1 MELESATGKL
11 NAYFDGR
18 QPEIMGMIERLV
30 NMDSFSEDGED
41 VNKVGETVSGWMR
54 EAGFHTEKIAKP
66 AIDPDES
73 WMEKLGNVFSA
84 RTHEREAGPGIVF
97 LGHMDTVFPA
107 GTAAARPFQVEGGR
121 AYGPGVADMKAGVVA
136 NMFAAR
142 ALKDL
147 GLIDVPMTLM
157 FSPDEELGAPTAT
170 RVYRERISGAR
181 AVICAEPGF
190 PDGGVTTERRGSGH
204 FHMRI
209 SGISAHAGRC
219 YEDGAS
225 AILELAHKIVAL
237 DAFVDAQAQTIV
249 NTGLISGG
257 NSANAVAPWADAR
270 IHITFNTVDAAERL
284 VENVR
289 AVAAR
294 TFVPRTTTRIS
305 GGIRLHPLEYT
316 ADVETLFGMAERACA
331 AMGGY
336 TIRRNRAL
344 GASEAG
350 FTASVLGIP
359 SKNDQA
365 TKNAAWQFLQFLC
378 GKEVNMEWAEGTGYL
393 PTRNSVLE
401 TDEGKQFLEKKPAFQ
416 CIFDNL
422 NLINPRIQN
431 SAWSELATTWK
442 NYMEVIMNQ
451 DGDVNSNSEDMV
463 TEIDEILADHA

>member
-1 MELESATGKL
+1 M
-11 NAYFDGR
+11 
-18 QPEIMGMIERLV
+18 
-30 NMDSFSEDGED
+30 
-41 VNKVGETVSGWMR
+41 
-54 EAGFHTEKIAKP
+54 
-66 AIDPDES
+66 
-73 WMEKLGNVFSA
+73 
-84 RTHEREAGPGIVF
+84 
-97 LGHMDTVFPA
+97 
-107 GTAAARPFQVEGGR
+107 EGGR

-331 AMGGY
+331 AMAA
-336 TIRRNRAL
+336 TPS
-344 GASEAG
+344 GATGRSGRPKPDSPPACW
-350 FTASVLGIP
+350 ASPP
-359 SKNDQA
+359 S
-365 TKNAAWQFLQFLC
+365 AAWAPK
-378 GKEVNMEWAEGTGYL
+378 G
-393 PTRNSVLE
+393 RNS
-401 TDEGKQFLEKKPAFQ
+401 TPPANT
-416 CIFDNL
+416 CRWT
-422 NLINPRIQN
+422 PCCR
-431 SAWSELATTWK
+431 AAR
-442 NYMEVIMNQ
+442 
-451 DGDVNSNSEDMV
+451 
-463 TEIDEILADHA
+463 

>member
-1 MELESATGKL
+1 MDLTLWKGKL
-11 NAYFDGR
+11 DAYLDPQEGDMLR
-18 QPEIMGMIERLV
+18 LLERIV
-30 NMDSFSEDGED
+30 NMDSFTTDAQD
-41 VNKVGETVSGWMR
+41 VDQLGTVLTDWLR
-54 EAGFHTEKIAKP
+54 EAGFQTFMMPKTEAPADEPWQADLGHVFMAK
-66 AIDPDES
+66 
-73 WMEKLGNVFSA
+73 
-84 RTHEREAGPGIVF
+84 THGREAEPGIVF
-97 LGHMDTVFPA
+97 LGHMDTVFPK
-107 GTAAARPFQVEGGR
+107 GTAQARPFKIEGDR
-121 AYGPGVADMKAGVVA
+121 ATGPGVADMKAGVVA

-270 IHITFNTVDAAERL
+270 IHITFNTVEAAERL

-294 TFVPRTTTRIS
+294 TFVSRTTTRIS

-359 SKNDQA
+359 SICSMGPEGAELHSPSEYLSVDTVLPRCKMIALTAIQA
-365 TKNAAWQFLQFLC
+365 ARAFPSPAGSAENRNSTKNP
-378 GKEVNMEWAEGTGYL
+378 V
-393 PTRNSVLE
+393 
-401 TDEGKQFLEKKPAFQ
+401 EK
-416 CIFDNL
+416 
-422 NLINPRIQN
+422 
-431 SAWSELATTWK
+431 TTAPVYQTAK
-442 NYMEVIMNQ
+442 AP
-451 DGDVNSNSEDMV
+451 SRR
-463 TEIDEILADHA
+463 TE

>member
-1 MELESATGKL
+1 MKLESATGKL

-107 GTAAARPFQVEGGR
+107 GTAAARPFRVEGGR

-190 PDGGVTTERRGSGH
+190 PDGGVTTERRG
-204 FHMRI
+204 
-209 SGISAHAGRC
+209 
-219 YEDGAS
+219 
-225 AILELAHKIVAL
+225 
-237 DAFVDAQAQTIV
+237 
-249 NTGLISGG
+249 
-257 NSANAVAPWADAR
+257 
-270 IHITFNTVDAAERL
+270 
-284 VENVR
+284 
-289 AVAAR
+289 
-294 TFVPRTTTRIS
+294 
-305 GGIRLHPLEYT
+305 
-316 ADVETLFGMAERACA
+316 
-331 AMGGY
+331 
-336 TIRRNRAL
+336 
-344 GASEAG
+344 
-350 FTASVLGIP
+350 
-359 SKNDQA
+359 
-365 TKNAAWQFLQFLC
+365 
-378 GKEVNMEWAEGTGYL
+378 
-393 PTRNSVLE
+393 
-401 TDEGKQFLEKKPAFQ
+401 
-416 CIFDNL
+416 
-422 NLINPRIQN
+422 
-431 SAWSELATTWK
+431 
-442 NYMEVIMNQ
+442 
-451 DGDVNSNSEDMV
+451 
-463 TEIDEILADHA
+463 

>member
-1 MELESATGKL
+1 MELSQCK
-11 NAYFDGR
+11 
-18 QPEIMGMIERLV
+18 ERLDAWFSEKKPEMLSMLERIV
-30 NMDSFSEDGED
+30 NMDSFTTDAQD
-41 VNKVGETVSGWMR
+41 VDQLGTVLTDWLR
-54 EAGFHTEKIAKP
+54 EADFQTFMMPKTEAPADEPWQADLGHVFMAK
-66 AIDPDES
+66 
-73 WMEKLGNVFSA
+73 
-84 RTHEREAGPGIVF
+84 THGREAEPGIVF
-97 LGHMDTVFPA
+97 LGHMDTVFPK
-107 GTAAARPFQVEGGR
+107 GTAQARPFKIEGDR
-121 AYGPGVADMKAGVVA
+121 ATGPGVADMKAGVVA

-142 ALKDL
+142 ALKEL

-170 RVYRERISGAR
+170 RIYRERIGGAR

-350 FTASVLGIP
+350 FTASVMGIP
-359 SKNDQA
+359 SICSMGPEGAELHSPREYLSVDTVLPRCKMIALTAIQA
-365 TKNAAWQFLQFLC
+365 ARAF
-378 GKEVNMEWAEGTGYL
+378 
-393 PTRNSVLE
+393 
-401 TDEGKQFLEKKPAFQ
+401 PAP
-416 CIFDNL
+416 C
-422 NLINPRIQN
+422 
-431 SAWSELATTWK
+431 
-442 NYMEVIMNQ
+442 V
-451 DGDVNSNSEDMV
+451 
-463 TEIDEILADHA
+463 

>member
-107 GTAAARPFQVEGGR
+107 GTAAARPFRVEGGR

-142 ALKDL
+142 ALKEL

-190 PDGGVTTERRGSGH
+190 PDGGGPYLCAPDHHAAQRRHPAAPAGIHGGRGNTVRHGGTGLCSYGRLHHPAQPGARGVRSRIHRQRAGHPLHLQHGPRRGG
-204 FHMRI
+204 
-209 SGISAHAGRC
+209 
-219 YEDGAS
+219 
-225 AILELAHKIVAL
+225 
-237 DAFVDAQAQTIV
+237 T
-249 NTGLISGG
+249 
-257 NSANAVAPWADAR
+257 
-270 IHITFNTVDAAERL
+270 
-284 VENVR
+284 
-289 AVAAR
+289 
-294 TFVPRTTTRIS
+294 
-305 GGIRLHPLEYT
+305 PL
-316 ADVETLFGMAERACA
+316 
-331 AMGGY
+331 
-336 TIRRNRAL
+336 
-344 GASEAG
+344 
-350 FTASVLGIP
+350 P
-359 SKNDQA
+359 
-365 TKNAAWQFLQFLC
+365 
-378 GKEVNMEWAEGTGYL
+378 
-393 PTRNSVLE
+393 P
-401 TDEGKQFLEKKPAFQ
+401 
-416 CIFDNL
+416 
-422 NLINPRIQN
+422 
-431 SAWSELATTWK
+431 
-442 NYMEVIMNQ
+442 
-451 DGDVNSNSEDMV
+451 
-463 TEIDEILADHA
+463 

>member
-97 LGHMDTVFPA
+97 LGPMDTVSPA
-107 GTAAARPFQVEGGR
+107 GTAAARPFRVEGGR

-136 NMFAAR
+136 NIFAAR

-237 DAFVDAQAQTIV
+237 QYGRSGGTACGERPGRGGTHLCVPDHHADQRRHPVAPAGIHGGRGNTV
-249 NTGLISGG
+249 RHGGTGLRSYGRLHHPAQPGARGVRSRIHRQRAGHPLHLQHGPRRGGTPLPQRIPVGGHRVAALQDDRAYRHSGRPG
-257 NSANAVAPWADAR
+257 VSLHPRIGSPIRVTPLSGEQPKLSHAAAERGKADAR
-270 IHITFNTVDAAERL
+270 FARRRL
-284 VENVR
+284 FPFR
-289 AVAAR
+289 
-294 TFVPRTTTRIS
+294 VPPLS
-305 GGIRLHPLEYT
+305 G
-316 ADVETLFGMAERACA
+316 
-331 AMGGY
+331 
-336 TIRRNRAL
+336 
-344 GASEAG
+344 
-350 FTASVLGIP
+350 
-359 SKNDQA
+359 
-365 TKNAAWQFLQFLC
+365 W
-378 GKEVNMEWAEGTGYL
+378 
-393 PTRNSVLE
+393 
-401 TDEGKQFLEKKPAFQ
+401 KP
-416 CIFDNL
+416 
-422 NLINPRIQN
+422 
-431 SAWSELATTWK
+431 
-442 NYMEVIMNQ
+442 
-451 DGDVNSNSEDMV
+451 
-463 TEIDEILADHA
+463 

>member
-1 MELESATGKL
+1 MDLTLWKGKL
-11 NAYFDGR
+11 DAYLDPQEGDMLR
-18 QPEIMGMIERLV
+18 LLERIV
-30 NMDSFSEDGED
+30 NMDSFTTDAQD
-41 VNKVGETVSGWMR
+41 VDQLGTVLTDWLR
-54 EAGFHTEKIAKP
+54 EAGFQTFMMPKTEAPADEPWQADLGHVFMAK
-66 AIDPDES
+66 
-73 WMEKLGNVFSA
+73 
-84 RTHEREAGPGIVF
+84 THGREAEPGIVF
-97 LGHMDTVFPA
+97 LGHMDTVFPK
-107 GTAAARPFQVEGGR
+107 GTAQARPFKIEGDR
-121 AYGPGVADMKAGVVA
+121 ATGPGVADMKAGVVA
-136 NMFAAR
+136 NMVAAR

-359 SKNDQA
+359 SICSMGPEGAELHSPSEYLSVDTVLPRCKMIALTAIQA
-365 TKNAAWQFLQFLC
+365 ARAF
-378 GKEVNMEWAEGTGYL
+378 
-393 PTRNSVLE
+393 PSTRV
-401 TDEGKQFLEKKPAFQ
+401 
-416 CIFDNL
+416 
-422 NLINPRIQN
+422 
-431 SAWSELATTWK
+431 
-442 NYMEVIMNQ
+442 
-451 DGDVNSNSEDMV
+451 
-463 TEIDEILADHA
+463 

>member
-11 NAYFDGR
+11 NAYFDGC

-107 GTAAARPFQVEGGR
+107 GTAAARPFRVEGGR

-209 SGISAHAGRC
+209 SGISAHVGRC

-270 IHITFNTVDAAERL
+270 IHITFNTVDAAETSGPWRHAPL
-284 VENVR
+284 CPGPPRGSAAASGCTRWNTR
-289 AVAAR
+289 RTWKHCSAWRNGPAQLWAATPSGATGRSGRPKPDSPPACWASPPSAAWAPKGRNSTPPANTCRWTPCCRAAR
-294 TFVPRTTTRIS
+294 
-305 GGIRLHPLEYT
+305 
-316 ADVETLFGMAERACA
+316 
-331 AMGGY
+331 
-336 TIRRNRAL
+336 
-344 GASEAG
+344 
-350 FTASVLGIP
+350 
-359 SKNDQA
+359 
-365 TKNAAWQFLQFLC
+365 
-378 GKEVNMEWAEGTGYL
+378 
-393 PTRNSVLE
+393 
-401 TDEGKQFLEKKPAFQ
+401 
-416 CIFDNL
+416 
-422 NLINPRIQN
+422 
-431 SAWSELATTWK
+431 
-442 NYMEVIMNQ
+442 
-451 DGDVNSNSEDMV
+451 
-463 TEIDEILADHA
+463 

>member
-1 MELESATGKL
+1 MRKENLISMVEDRKDELIDLVSRLIRINSENPTGTQREVVDFVEKYL
-11 NAYFDGR
+11 EKAGIAYEETGENPDYPCVVARMGSDDGYSL
-18 QPEIMGMIERLV
+18 IFNGHV
-30 NMDSFSEDGED
+30 D
-41 VNKVGETVSGWMR
+41 VV
-54 EAGFHTEKIAKP
+54 
-66 AIDPDES
+66 
-73 WMEKLGNVFSA
+73 
-84 RTHEREAGPGIVF
+84 
-97 LGHMDTVFPA
+97 PA
-107 GTAAARPFQVEGGR
+107 GDRGLWDFDPFCGTVTDSQILGR
-121 AYGPGVADMKAGVVA
+121 GTSDMKAGVVA

-249 NTGLISGG
+249 NTGLVSGG

-359 SKNDQA
+359 SICSMGPEGAELHSPSEYLSVDTVLPRCKMIALTAIQA
-365 TKNAAWQFLQFLC
+365 ARAF
-378 GKEVNMEWAEGTGYL
+378 
-393 PTRNSVLE
+393 
-401 TDEGKQFLEKKPAFQ
+401 PA
-416 CIFDNL
+416 
-422 NLINPRIQN
+422 PR
-431 SAWSELATTWK
+431 
-442 NYMEVIMNQ
+442 V
-451 DGDVNSNSEDMV
+451 
-463 TEIDEILADHA
+463 

>member
-1 MELESATGKL
+1 MDLTLWKDKLDAYLDPQEGDMLRLLE
-11 NAYFDGR
+11 R
-18 QPEIMGMIERLV
+18 IV
-30 NMDSFSEDGED
+30 NMDSFTTDAQD
-41 VNKVGETVSGWMR
+41 VDQLGIVLTDWLR
-54 EAGFHTEKIAKP
+54 EAGFQTFMMPKTEAPADEPWQADLGHVFMAK
-66 AIDPDES
+66 
-73 WMEKLGNVFSA
+73 
-84 RTHEREAGPGIVF
+84 THGREAEPGIVF
-97 LGHMDTVFPA
+97 LGHMDTVFPK
-107 GTAAARPFQVEGGR
+107 GTAQARPFKIEGDR
-121 AYGPGVADMKAGVVA
+121 ATGPGVADMKAGVVA

-350 FTASVLGIP
+350 FTASVMGIP
-359 SKNDQA
+359 SICSMGPEGAELHSPSEYLSVDTVLPRCKMIALTAIQA
-365 TKNAAWQFLQFLC
+365 ARAF
-378 GKEVNMEWAEGTGYL
+378 
-393 PTRNSVLE
+393 PSTRV
-401 TDEGKQFLEKKPAFQ
+401 
-416 CIFDNL
+416 
-422 NLINPRIQN
+422 
-431 SAWSELATTWK
+431 
-442 NYMEVIMNQ
+442 
-451 DGDVNSNSEDMV
+451 
-463 TEIDEILADHA
+463 

>member
-107 GTAAARPFQVEGGR
+107 GTAAARPFRVEGGR

-294 TFVPRTTTRIS
+294 TFVPRTTTRSAAAS
-305 GGIRLHPLEYT
+305 GCTRWNTRRTWKHCSAWRNGPAQLWAATPSGATGRSGRPKP
-316 ADVETLFGMAERACA
+316 DSPPACW
-331 AMGGY
+331 
-336 TIRRNRAL
+336 
-344 GASEAG
+344 ASPP
-350 FTASVLGIP
+350 F
-359 SKNDQA
+359 
-365 TKNAAWQFLQFLC
+365 AAWAPK
-378 GKEVNMEWAEGTGYL
+378 G
-393 PTRNSVLE
+393 RNS
-401 TDEGKQFLEKKPAFQ
+401 TPPANT
-416 CIFDNL
+416 CRWT
-422 NLINPRIQN
+422 PCCR
-431 SAWSELATTWK
+431 AAR
-442 NYMEVIMNQ
+442 
-451 DGDVNSNSEDMV
+451 
-463 TEIDEILADHA
+463 

>member
-73 WMEKLGNVFSA
+73 WMEKLATCFRPVPTSGKPGRDRFSGA
-84 RTHEREAGPGIVF
+84 H
-97 LGHMDTVFPA
+97 GHGVPWP
-107 GTAAARPFQVEGGR
+107 GTAAARPFRVEGGR

-257 NSANAVAPWADAR
+257 NSANAVAPVGGRPHPYHLQYGRCGGTACGERPGRGGTHLCAPDHHADQRRHPAAPAG
-270 IHITFNTVDAAERL
+270 IHGGRGNTVRHGGTGPAQLWAATPSGATGRSGRPKPDSPPACWASPPFAAWGPEGAELHSPSEYLSVDTVLPRCKMIAL
-284 VENVR
+284 T
-289 AVAAR
+289 AIQAAR
-294 TFVPRTTTRIS
+294 AFPSTR
-305 GGIRLHPLEYT
+305 
-316 ADVETLFGMAERACA
+316 V
-331 AMGGY
+331 
-336 TIRRNRAL
+336 
-344 GASEAG
+344 
-350 FTASVLGIP
+350 
-359 SKNDQA
+359 
-365 TKNAAWQFLQFLC
+365 
-378 GKEVNMEWAEGTGYL
+378 
-393 PTRNSVLE
+393 
-401 TDEGKQFLEKKPAFQ
+401 
-416 CIFDNL
+416 
-422 NLINPRIQN
+422 
-431 SAWSELATTWK
+431 
-442 NYMEVIMNQ
+442 
-451 DGDVNSNSEDMV
+451 
-463 TEIDEILADHA
+463 

>member
-1 MELESATGKL
+1 MRKENLISMVEDRKDELIDLVSRLIRINSENPTGTQREVVDFVEKYL
-11 NAYFDGR
+11 EKAGIAYEETGENPDYPCVVAR
-18 QPEIMGMIERLV
+18 MG
-30 NMDSFSEDGED
+30 SEDGYSLIFNGHVD
-41 VNKVGETVSGWMR
+41 VV
-54 EAGFHTEKIAKP
+54 
-66 AIDPDES
+66 
-73 WMEKLGNVFSA
+73 
-84 RTHEREAGPGIVF
+84 
-97 LGHMDTVFPA
+97 PA
-107 GTAAARPFQVEGGR
+107 GDRGLWDFEPFCGTVTDSQILGR
-121 AYGPGVADMKAGVVA
+121 GTSDMKAGVVA

-359 SKNDQA
+359 SICSMGPEGAELHSPSEYLSVDTVLPRCKMIALTAIQA
-365 TKNAAWQFLQFLC
+365 ARAF
-378 GKEVNMEWAEGTGYL
+378 
-393 PTRNSVLE
+393 PSTRV
-401 TDEGKQFLEKKPAFQ
+401 
-416 CIFDNL
+416 
-422 NLINPRIQN
+422 
-431 SAWSELATTWK
+431 
-442 NYMEVIMNQ
+442 
-451 DGDVNSNSEDMV
+451 
-463 TEIDEILADHA
+463 

>member
-107 GTAAARPFQVEGGR
+107 GTAAARPFRVEGGR

-142 ALKDL
+142 ALKEL

-170 RVYRERISGAR
+170 RVYRERIGGAR
-181 AVICAEPGF
+181 AVICTEPGF

-270 IHITFNTVDAAERL
+270 IHITFNTVDAAACGERPGRGGTHL
-284 VENVR
+284 CAPDHHADQRRHPVAPAGIHGGRGNTVR
-289 AVAAR
+289 H
-294 TFVPRTTTRIS
+294 
-305 GGIRLHPLEYT
+305 GGTGLRSYGRLHHPAQPGARGVRSRIHRQRAGHPLH
-316 ADVETLFGMAERACA
+316 LQHGPRR
-331 AMGGY
+331 GG
-336 TIRRNRAL
+336 T
-344 GASEAG
+344 
-350 FTASVLGIP
+350 P
-359 SKNDQA
+359 
-365 TKNAAWQFLQFLC
+365 
-378 GKEVNMEWAEGTGYL
+378 L
-393 PTRNSVLE
+393 P
-401 TDEGKQFLEKKPAFQ
+401 P
-416 CIFDNL
+416 
-422 NLINPRIQN
+422 
-431 SAWSELATTWK
+431 
-442 NYMEVIMNQ
+442 
-451 DGDVNSNSEDMV
+451 
-463 TEIDEILADHA
+463 

>member
-107 GTAAARPFQVEGGR
+107 GTAAARPFRVEGGR

-142 ALKDL
+142 ALKEL

-170 RVYRERISGAR
+170 RVYRERIGGAR

-190 PDGGVTTERRGSGH
+190 PHGGVTTERRGSGH

-257 NSANAVAPWADAR
+257 NSGRCGGAACGERPGRGGPYLCAPDHHAAQRRHPAAPAGIHGGRGNTVRHGGTGLCSYGRLHHPAQPGARGVRSR
-270 IHITFNTVDAAERL
+270 IHRQ
-284 VENVR
+284 R
-289 AVAAR
+289 A
-294 TFVPRTTTRIS
+294 
-305 GGIRLHPLEYT
+305 GHPLH
-316 ADVETLFGMAERACA
+316 LQHGPRR
-331 AMGGY
+331 GG
-336 TIRRNRAL
+336 T
-344 GASEAG
+344 
-350 FTASVLGIP
+350 P
-359 SKNDQA
+359 
-365 TKNAAWQFLQFLC
+365 
-378 GKEVNMEWAEGTGYL
+378 L
-393 PTRNSVLE
+393 P
-401 TDEGKQFLEKKPAFQ
+401 P
-416 CIFDNL
+416 
-422 NLINPRIQN
+422 
-431 SAWSELATTWK
+431 
-442 NYMEVIMNQ
+442 
-451 DGDVNSNSEDMV
+451 
-463 TEIDEILADHA
+463 

>member
-1 MELESATGKL
+1 MLSMLE
-11 NAYFDGR
+11 R
-18 QPEIMGMIERLV
+18 IV
-30 NMDSFSEDGED
+30 NMDSFTTDAQD
-41 VNKVGETVSGWMR
+41 VDQLGTVLTDWLR
-54 EAGFHTEKIAKP
+54 EADFQTFMMPKTEAPADEPWQADLGHVFMAK
-66 AIDPDES
+66 
-73 WMEKLGNVFSA
+73 
-84 RTHEREAGPGIVF
+84 THGREAEPGIVF
-97 LGHMDTVFPA
+97 LGHMDTVFPK
-107 GTAAARPFQVEGGR
+107 GTAQARPFKIEGDR
-121 AYGPGVADMKAGVVA
+121 ATGPGVADMKAGVVA

-359 SKNDQA
+359 SICSMGPEGAELHSPSEYLSVDTVLPRCKMIALTAIQA
-365 TKNAAWQFLQFLC
+365 ARAF
-378 GKEVNMEWAEGTGYL
+378 
-393 PTRNSVLE
+393 PSTRV
-401 TDEGKQFLEKKPAFQ
+401 
-416 CIFDNL
+416 
-422 NLINPRIQN
+422 
-431 SAWSELATTWK
+431 
-442 NYMEVIMNQ
+442 
-451 DGDVNSNSEDMV
+451 
-463 TEIDEILADHA
+463 